1 MIQFVKSK
9 GLECR
14 FSSEDSFRSDLVD
27 LLNIYS
33 IVAKAGVDRYVVNF
47 ICSKNQNIAIYYKY
61 NNVLIELVSQ
71 IRLAVRAQDKCT
83 ILSGHCVGSS
93 NATLRHSKILLG
105 VISSCLRLLLESRDM
120 LQEQLGRLATHFTRT
135 IQK

>member
-33 IVAKAGVDRYVVNF
+33 IVAKAGVDRYVINF
-47 ICSKNQNIAIYYKY
+47 IGSNNLAIYYKY

-93 NATLRHSKILLG
+93 NATLRHSKIFSR